1 VVRRPAALLAAL
13 AAAIAWF
20 LVAPSLP
27 EIHGE
32 DASLLVAATLGFAF
46 VAACVM
52 AIVPLAQARLAF
64 VLVLPGAAL
73 LMAALNAADVGAGA
87 TPVEAV
93 VWASVGCLFAV
104 ALGTPALALALPV
117 VAAGIDVA
125 STLAASGDGPA
136 RAAAGSGDALA
147 LDLPDIGSGLS
158 AGTMGPDLVVFF
170 AIFVVFAQRL
180 GLRGAATAVAM
191 VVALS
196 GVFAAELMLDRELP
210 ALAALALAYFAVN
223 ADKLPALFR
232 RVGEG

>member
-1 VVRRPAALLAAL
+1 MVRRPAALLGAL

-20 LVAPSLP
+20 LAAPSFP

-52 AIVPLAQARLAF
+52 AIVPLAQAPLAF

-73 LMAALNAADVGAGA
+73 LMAALNAAGVGAGA

-117 VAAGIDVA
+117 VAAGIDAA
-125 STLAASGDGPA
+125 STLAGSGEGPA
-136 RAAAGSGDALA
+136 RAAAEHGEALT
-147 LDLPDIGSGLS
+147 LDLPDVGNGLS

-180 GLRGAATAVAM
+180 GLRPAATAMAM
-191 VVALS
+191 TVALV

-210 ALAALALAYFAVN
+210 ALAALTVAYFVAN
-223 ADKLPALFR
+223 ADRLPALFR